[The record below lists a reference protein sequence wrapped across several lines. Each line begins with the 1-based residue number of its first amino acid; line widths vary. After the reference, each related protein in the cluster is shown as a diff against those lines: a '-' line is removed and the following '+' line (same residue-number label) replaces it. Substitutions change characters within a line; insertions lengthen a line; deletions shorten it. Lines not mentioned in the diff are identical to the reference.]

1 MVNYYIGAHSLLDAG
16 CSSSSNGGYVVETT
30 RSFAANTNS
39 QSSTWQ
45 IKFSDPSKIEGDII
59 RDGDMVHIVSKFGAT
74 PSFLDANGV
83 ARCSTLYGATNI
95 FEVETTPNLQRDE
108 TYKSSTWQ
116 IVLKDVPGGKNNFH
130 ARAGLL

>member
-1 MVNYYIGAHSLLDAG
+1 M
-16 CSSSSNGGYVVETT
+16 VETT
-30 RSFAANTNS
+30 KSFASNSNS

-45 IKFSDPSKIEGDII
+45 IKFSDPSKNEGDII

-83 ARCSTLYGATNI
+83 ARCSTLYGVNI

-116 IVLKDVPGGKNNFH
+116 IVLKNVPGSKNNFH
-130 ARAGLL
+130 APIAKFILEM